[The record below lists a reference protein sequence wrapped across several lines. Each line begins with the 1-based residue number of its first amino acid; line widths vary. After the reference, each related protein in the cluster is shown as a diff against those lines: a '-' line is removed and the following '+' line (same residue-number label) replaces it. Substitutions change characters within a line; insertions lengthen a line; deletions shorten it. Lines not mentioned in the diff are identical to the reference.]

1 MKLLTE
7 KGIVQKIIITIIIV
21 MLLNF
26 MIPTVS
32 SAFDLGGL
40 LFEPITDLVT
50 TVGDS
55 ILSALQKYLYNGD
68 WGNFTSDEGVV
79 SNTAQGL
86 ANILLG
92 ANWFVS
98 VQSGDDPLYP
108 EMVYEGGDPNE
119 VVIYESDF
127 DGVSLYDAAAFF
139 LSPQLGIANLVLK
152 VSGLSKNYVI
162 PTIQYS
168 IDKIFAGEIPA
179 FDVNFINPSV
189 GMEEADKQDLNIAY
203 QLQGVIS
210 DWYYALRNLAIVGL
224 LSVLVY
230 VGIRII
236 ISSTAS
242 DKAKYKQMLKDWLVA
257 LCLLFFLHYIMAFT
271 LEMVNAI
278 NGMIAEGTT
287 SIPVVIHTDGFTV
300 TGLTG
305 MQEEIKFKTDLMGL
319 TRLQIQYEDFSS
331 KITYLIVY
339 IALLVYTV
347 KYTWIYMKRTITM
360 MFLTLVAPLVALT
373 YPIDKLNDGKAQ
385 AFNTWI
391 KEYIFTALLQ
401 PFHLIIYTILMG
413 SALGIATTNPIY
425 ALLVIAFMGPAEKL
439 LRKFFGFDKA
449 SSPGTLSQAGAMF
462 GGAAAFKMLQ
472 KSAGFIANRKHS
484 SGKGNEV
491 RTKDTP
497 VEDRNA
503 PDGYDAFANRNSND
517 IPQQDGLSDD
527 ERAERDRLREELDS
541 ADYNDM
547 YLNPGAYQERQ
558 DRLAELERREQQ
570 NRQVQQEQRQQEQ
583 VQIQQEQRQQE
594 SQEPEQVPEQNAS
607 QNDNQPKLK
616 SLGQKAWRLYRAP
629 ARAGARQLKE
639 WKDKHFG
646 DKDRTIRTLKS
657 AAKGTLKLGG
667 RIVAAGTMGAIGV
680 GMGIAGD
687 DLEDVL
693 TIGATGTA
701 LGATLAPSVG
711 RSMANSN
718 LAQSIGD
725 DIQHITHGGST
736 NDAEIARQSDELY
749 RSGELRQWAQ
759 DTFLDENGDKYTGE
773 ELNKLEDRAIGH
785 YNAGFTDK
793 SDIKK
798 VMKLEDKLKKGLN
811 AQLPEAERDDRSKV
825 MAETI
830 GKLAKDIQP
839 GKLSD
844 QKYVDGKLDEFK
856 RGIQKANPDL
866 SSTEATN
873 NAKQMMNLIMQYYKK
888 P

>member
-7 KGIVQKIIITIIIV
+7 KGIVQKIIIAIIIV
-21 MLLNF
+21 TLLNF

-32 SAFDLGGL
+32 SAFDIGGI

-50 TVGDS
+50 TVGDT
-55 ILSALQKYLYNGD
+55 ILSALQNFLYNGRWD
-68 WGNFTSDEGVV
+68 VGG
-79 SNTAQGL
+79 GM
-86 ANILLG
+86 ANLLLG
-92 ANWFVS
+92 ANYFVAA
-98 VQSGDDPLYP
+98 QAGDDPLYP
-108 EMVYEGGDPNE
+108 EMVYEGGAPDE
-119 VVIYESDF
+119 VKIDESNF
-127 DGVSLYDAAAFF
+127 DGVSLYDAAAF
-139 LSPQLGIANLVLK
+139 LINPIVGGIKLTATAT
-152 VSGLSKNYVI
+152 GLSKNYVI

-189 GMEEADKQDLNIAY
+189 GMDDENKQDLNIAY

-210 DWYYALRNLAIVGL
+210 DWYYALRNFAIVGL
-224 LSVLVY
+224 LSILVY

-271 LEMVNAI
+271 LEMINAV
-278 NGMIAEGTT
+278 NGMIADSTT

-300 TGLTG
+300 ASAA
-305 MQEEIKFKTDLMGL
+305 QEDIMFRTDLMGL
-319 TRLQIQYEDFSS
+319 TRLQIQYEDFAS
-331 KITYLIVY
+331 KLIYLIIY
-339 IALLVYTV
+339 IGLLVYTV

-425 ALLVIAFMGPAEKL
+425 ALMVIAFMGPAEKM

>member
-7 KGIVQKIIITIIIV
+7 KGIVQKIIIAVIIV
-21 MLLNF
+21 TLLNF

-32 SAFDLGGL
+32 SAFSIGGL

-55 ILSALQKYLYNGD
+55 ILSALQNFLYNGKWD
-68 WGNFTSDEGVV
+68 VGG
-79 SNTAQGL
+79 GM
-86 ANILLG
+86 ANLLLG
-92 ANWFVS
+92 ANYFVAAQ
-98 VQSGDDPLYP
+98 VGENPLYP

-119 VVIYESDF
+119 VEINESDF
-127 DGVSLYDAAAFF
+127 DGVSLYDAAAF
-139 LSPQLGIANLVLK
+139 LINPIVGGVNLVTK
-152 VSGLSKNYVI
+152 VTGINKNYVI

-189 GMEEADKQDLNIAY
+189 GMDDENKQDLNIAY

-271 LEMVNAI
+271 LEMINAV
-278 NGMIAEGTT
+278 NGMIADTTT
-287 SIPVVIHTDGFTV
+287 SIPVVIHTDGWTLASKV
-300 TGLTG
+300 DDPQT
-305 MQEEIKFKTDLMGL
+305 EIKFKTDLMGL
-319 TRLQIQYEDFSS
+319 TRLQIQYEDFAS
-331 KITYLIVY
+331 KLIYLIIY
-339 IALLVYTV
+339 IGLLVYTV

-425 ALLVIAFMGPAEKL
+425 ALMVIAFMGPAEKM

-594 SQEPEQVPEQNAS
+594 SQQPEQVPEQNTS
-607 QNDNQPKLK
+607 PNDNQSKLK
-616 SLGQKAWRLYRAP
+616 NLGQKTWRLYRAP

-639 WKDKHFG
+639 WKDSHFG
-646 DKDRTIRTLKS
+646 DKDRTWRTIKS
-657 AAKGTLKLGG
+657 TAKGAGKLLGKAA
-667 RIVAAGTMGAIGV
+667 VAGTMGAIGV

-701 LGATLAPSVG
+701 LGATVAPG
-711 RSMANSN
+711 MGKALLNSK
-718 LAQSIGD
+718 LAQSLGGE
-725 DIQHITHGGST
+725 IQNVAHGGST
-736 NDAEIARQSDELY
+736 NAAEIARQTDELY
-749 RSGELRQWAQ
+749 RSGELREWAQ
-759 DTFLDENGDKYTGE
+759 DTFLDENGNKYTGE

-793 SDIKK
+793 SEIKK

-811 AQLPEAERDDRSKV
+811 AQLPAAERDDRSKI

-830 GKLAKDIQP
+830 GKIARDIQP

-844 QKYVDGKLDEFK
+844 KKYVDGKLDEFK
-856 RGIQKANPDL
+856 RGIQKANPELKDK
-866 SSTEATN
+866 EATN
-873 NAKQMMNLIMQYYKK
+873 NAQQMMNLIMQYYKK

>member
-7 KGIVQKIIITIIIV
+7 KGIVQKIIIAIIIV
-21 MLLNF
+21 TLLNF

-32 SAFDLGGL
+32 SAFDIGGI

-50 TVGDS
+50 TVGDT
-55 ILSALQKYLYNGD
+55 ILSALQNFLYNGR
-68 WGNFTSDEGVV
+68 GGM
-79 SNTAQGL
+79 
-86 ANILLG
+86 ANLLLG
-92 ANWFVS
+92 ANYFVAA
-98 VQSGDDPLYP
+98 QAGDDPLYP
-108 EMVYEGGDPNE
+108 EMVYEGGAPDE
-119 VVIYESDF
+119 VKIDESNF
-127 DGVSLYDAAAFF
+127 DGVSLYDAAAF
-139 LSPQLGIANLVLK
+139 LINPIVGGIKLTATAT
-152 VSGLSKNYVI
+152 GLSKNYVI

-189 GMEEADKQDLNIAY
+189 GMDDENKQDLNIAY

-210 DWYYALRNLAIVGL
+210 DWYYALRNFAIVGL
-224 LSVLVY
+224 LSILVY

-271 LEMVNAI
+271 LEMINAV
-278 NGMIAEGTT
+278 NGMIADSTT

-300 TGLTG
+300 ASAA
-305 MQEEIKFKTDLMGL
+305 QEDIMFRTDLMGL
-319 TRLQIQYEDFSS
+319 TRLQIQYEDFAS
-331 KITYLIVY
+331 KLIYLIIY
-339 IALLVYTV
+339 IGLLVYTV

-425 ALLVIAFMGPAEKL
+425 ALMVIAFMGPAEKM

-484 SGKGNEV
+484 SGKGNDV

-503 PDGYDAFANRNSND
+503 PDGYDAFANRQIASENNQTGDTPTPFSRERNND
-517 IPQQDGLSDD
+517 SSRDRARDTARNLEPLQGTDTIPLQNPEDDSLVEGMHMTPGGLWVPDEPLGIRQRISEESQAPQPPDQQDEQGEEVRRGITS
-527 ERAERDRLREELDS
+527 RLD
-541 ADYNDM
+541 
-547 YLNPGAYQERQ
+547 
-558 DRLAELERREQQ
+558 
-570 NRQVQQEQRQQEQ
+570 QRFGE
-583 VQIQQEQRQQE
+583 
-594 SQEPEQVPEQNAS
+594 N
-607 QNDNQPKLK
+607 
-616 SLGQKAWRLYRAP
+616 KAWRLYRAP

-657 AAKGTLKLGG
+657 AAKGTGKFLG
-667 RIVAAGTMGAIGV
+667 RAAAIGTMGAIGV

-693 TIGATGTA
+693 TIGATGAA

-718 LAQSIGD
+718 LAQSIGS

-736 NDAEIARQSDELY
+736 NDAEVARQSEELY

-798 VMKLEDKLKKGLN
+798 VMKLEDKLRKGLN
-811 AQLPEAERDDRSKV
+811 AQLPEEERDDRSKV

-844 QKYVDGKLDEFK
+844 QKYVDGKLDEFT

-866 SSTEATN
+866 STTEATN

>member
-7 KGIVQKIIITIIIV
+7 KGIVQKIIIAIIIV
-21 MLLNF
+21 TLLNF

-32 SAFDLGGL
+32 SAFDIGGI

-50 TVGDS
+50 TVGDT
-55 ILSALQKYLYNGD
+55 ILSALQNFLYNGRWD
-68 WGNFTSDEGVV
+68 VGG
-79 SNTAQGL
+79 GM
-86 ANILLG
+86 ANLLLG
-92 ANWFVS
+92 ANYFVAA
-98 VQSGDDPLYP
+98 QAGDDPLYP
-108 EMVYEGGDPNE
+108 EMVYEGGAPDE
-119 VVIYESDF
+119 VKIDESNF
-127 DGVSLYDAAAFF
+127 DGVSLYDAAAF
-139 LSPQLGIANLVLK
+139 LINPIVGGIKLTATAT
-152 VSGLSKNYVI
+152 GLSKNYVI

-168 IDKIFAGEIPA
+168 IDKIFTGEIPA

-189 GMEEADKQDLNIAY
+189 GMDDENKQDLNIAY

-210 DWYYALRNLAIVGL
+210 DWYYALRNFAIVGL
-224 LSVLVY
+224 LSILVY

-271 LEMVNAI
+271 LEMINAV
-278 NGMIAEGTT
+278 NGMIADSTT

-300 TGLTG
+300 ASAA
-305 MQEEIKFKTDLMGL
+305 QEDIMFRTDLMGL
-319 TRLQIQYEDFSS
+319 TRLQIQYEDFAS
-331 KITYLIVY
+331 KLIYLIIY
-339 IALLVYTV
+339 IGLLVYTV

-425 ALLVIAFMGPAEKL
+425 ALMVIAFMGPAEKM

-484 SGKGNEV
+484 SGKGNDV

-503 PDGYDAFANRNSND
+503 PDGYDAFANRQIASENNQTGDTPTPFSRERNND
-517 IPQQDGLSDD
+517 SSRDRARDTARNLEPLQGTDTIPLQNPEDDSLVEGMHMTPGGLWVPDEPLGIRQRISEESQAPQPPDQQDEQGEEVRRGITS
-527 ERAERDRLREELDS
+527 RLD
-541 ADYNDM
+541 
-547 YLNPGAYQERQ
+547 
-558 DRLAELERREQQ
+558 
-570 NRQVQQEQRQQEQ
+570 QRFGE
-583 VQIQQEQRQQE
+583 
-594 SQEPEQVPEQNAS
+594 N
-607 QNDNQPKLK
+607 
-616 SLGQKAWRLYRAP
+616 KAWRLYRAP

-657 AAKGTLKLGG
+657 AAKGTGKFLG
-667 RIVAAGTMGAIGV
+667 RAAAIGTMGAIGV

-693 TIGATGTA
+693 TIGATGAA

-718 LAQSIGD
+718 LAQSIGS

-736 NDAEIARQSDELY
+736 NDAEVARQSEELY

-798 VMKLEDKLKKGLN
+798 VMKLEDKLRKGLN
-811 AQLPEAERDDRSKV
+811 AQLPEEERDDRSKV

-844 QKYVDGKLDEFK
+844 QKYVDGKLDEFT

-866 SSTEATN
+866 STTEATN

>member
-7 KGIVQKIIITIIIV
+7 KGIVQKIIIAIIIV
-21 MLLNF
+21 TLLNF

-32 SAFDLGGL
+32 SAFDIGGI

-50 TVGDS
+50 TVGDT
-55 ILSALQKYLYNGD
+55 ILSALQNFLYNGRWD
-68 WGNFTSDEGVV
+68 VGG
-79 SNTAQGL
+79 GM
-86 ANILLG
+86 ANLLLG
-92 ANWFVS
+92 ANYFVAA
-98 VQSGDDPLYP
+98 QAGDDPLYP
-108 EMVYEGGDPNE
+108 EMVYEGGAPDE
-119 VVIYESDF
+119 VKIDESNF
-127 DGVSLYDAAAFF
+127 DGVSLYDAAAF
-139 LSPQLGIANLVLK
+139 LINPIVGGIKLTATAT
-152 VSGLSKNYVI
+152 GLSKNYVI

-189 GMEEADKQDLNIAY
+189 GMDDENKQDLNIAY

-210 DWYYALRNLAIVGL
+210 DWYYALRNFAIVGL
-224 LSVLVY
+224 LSILVY

-271 LEMVNAI
+271 LEMINAV
-278 NGMIAEGTT
+278 NGMIADSTT

-300 TGLTG
+300 ASAA
-305 MQEEIKFKTDLMGL
+305 QEDIMFRTDLMGL
-319 TRLQIQYEDFSS
+319 TRLQIQYEDFAS
-331 KITYLIVY
+331 KLIYLIIY
-339 IALLVYTV
+339 IGLLVYTV

-425 ALLVIAFMGPAEKL
+425 ALMVIAFMGPAEKM

-484 SGKGNEV
+484 SGKGNDV

-873 NAKQMMNLIMQYYKK
+873 NAKQMMDLIMQYYKK

>member
-1 MKLLTE
+1 MKLFTE
-7 KGIVQKIIITIIIV
+7 KGIVQKIIIAVIIV
-21 MLLNF
+21 TLLNF

-32 SAFDLGGL
+32 SAFDVGGL

-50 TVGDS
+50 TIGDS
-55 ILSALQKYLYNGD
+55 ILSALQRFLYDGNL
-68 WGNFTSDEGVV
+68 GNFQSEGGVV
-79 SNTAQGL
+79 KSTASGL

-92 ANWFVS
+92 ANWFIS
-98 VQSGDDPLYP
+98 VQSDEQNPMFP

-119 VVIYESDF
+119 VVINESEF
-127 DGVSLYDAAAFF
+127 DGVSLYDAAAFLINPF
-139 LSPQLGIANLVLK
+139 VGLGNIALK
-152 VSGLSKNYVI
+152 FTGISKKYVI

-189 GMEEADKQDLNIAY
+189 GMDDEDKQDLNIAY

-224 LSVLVY
+224 LSILVY

-271 LEMVNAI
+271 LEMINVV
-278 NGMIAEGTT
+278 NGMIANSTT
-287 SIPVVIHTDGFTV
+287 SIPVVIHTEGATITSFFDGD
-300 TGLTG
+300 
-305 MQEEIKFKTDLMGL
+305 IKFKTDMMGL

-331 KITYLIVY
+331 KIIYLIIY
-339 IALLVYTV
+339 IGLLVYTV

-401 PFHLIIYTILMG
+401 PFHLILYSILMG

-425 ALLVIAFMGPAEKL
+425 ALLVIAFMGPAEKM

-484 SGKGNEV
+484 SGKGNDV

-503 PDGYDAFANRNSND
+503 PDGYDAFTNRQIPTTNEQGNGDSSSTNQARNINRNQETEALPRGTETGQEGQPPLQGSQDDSLVEGMHMSSSGLWLPDESLNIRQREPERPQPPEEGEQGEGQND
-517 IPQQDGLSDD
+517 RPS
-527 ERAERDRLREELDS
+527 RLRS
-541 ADYNDM
+541 A
-547 YLNPGAYQERQ
+547 
-558 DRLAELERREQQ
+558 
-570 NRQVQQEQRQQEQ
+570 
-583 VQIQQEQRQQE
+583 
-594 SQEPEQVPEQNAS
+594 
-607 QNDNQPKLK
+607 
-616 SLGQKAWRLYRAP
+616 GQTAWRLYRAP
-629 ARAGARQLKE
+629 AKAGVRQLKE

-667 RIVAAGTMGAIGV
+667 RIAAAGTMGAIGI

-693 TIGATGTA
+693 TIGATGAT

-711 RSMANSN
+711 RSMVNSN

-725 DIQHITHGGST
+725 DMQHITHGGST
-736 NDAEIARQSDELY
+736 NAAEIARQSDELY
-749 RSGELRQWAQ
+749 RSGELREWAQ
-759 DTFLDENGDKYTGE
+759 DTFLDENGNKYTGE

-798 VMKLEDKLKKGLN
+798 VMKLEDKLRKGLN
-811 AQLPEAERDDRSKV
+811 ADLPEAERDDKSKA

-844 QKYVDGKLDEFK
+844 QKYVDGKLDEFT
-856 RGIQKANPDL
+856 RGIQKANKDL
-866 SSTEATN
+866 SSTEARN

>member
-7 KGIVQKIIITIIIV
+7 KGIVQKIIIAVIIV
-21 MLLNF
+21 TLLNF

-32 SAFDLGGL
+32 SAFSIGGL

-55 ILSALQKYLYNGD
+55 ILSALQNFLYNGKWD
-68 WGNFTSDEGVV
+68 VGG
-79 SNTAQGL
+79 GM
-86 ANILLG
+86 ANLLLG
-92 ANWFVS
+92 ANYFVAAQ
-98 VQSGDDPLYP
+98 VGENPLYP

-119 VVIYESDF
+119 VEINESDF
-127 DGVSLYDAAAFF
+127 DGVSLYDAAAF
-139 LSPQLGIANLVLK
+139 LINPIVGGVNLVTK
-152 VSGLSKNYVI
+152 VTGINKNYVI

-189 GMEEADKQDLNIAY
+189 GMDDENKQDLNIAY

-271 LEMVNAI
+271 LEMINAV
-278 NGMIAEGTT
+278 NGMIADTTT
-287 SIPVVIHTDGFTV
+287 SIPVVIHTDGWTLASKV
-300 TGLTG
+300 DDPQT
-305 MQEEIKFKTDLMGL
+305 EIKFKTDLMGL
-319 TRLQIQYEDFSS
+319 TRLQIQYEDFAS
-331 KITYLIVY
+331 KLIYLIIY
-339 IALLVYTV
+339 IGLLVYTV

-425 ALLVIAFMGPAEKL
+425 ALMVIAFMGPAEKM

-484 SGKGNEV
+484 SGKGNDV
-491 RTKDTP
+491 RTKNSP
-497 VEDRNA
+497 VEDKNA
-503 PDGYDAFANRNSND
+503 PDGYDAFANRQIPSENNQTADTSTPLSRETNHD
-517 IPQQDGLSDD
+517 TSRDTARNVDPTQGTNTMPSQNIEDDALVEGMHMTSSGLWVPDEPLNMRQRVQQSQTGPQQ
-527 ERAERDRLREELDS
+527 
-541 ADYNDM
+541 
-547 YLNPGAYQERQ
+547 
-558 DRLAELERREQQ
+558 
-570 NRQVQQEQRQQEQ
+570 
-583 VQIQQEQRQQE
+583 
-594 SQEPEQVPEQNAS
+594 PEQVPEQNTS
-607 QNDNQPKLK
+607 PNDNQSKLK
-616 SLGQKAWRLYRAP
+616 NLGQKTWRLYRAP

-639 WKDKHFG
+639 WKDSHFG
-646 DKDRTIRTLKS
+646 DKDRTWRTIKS
-657 AAKGTLKLGG
+657 TAKGAGKLLGKAA
-667 RIVAAGTMGAIGV
+667 VAGTMGAIGV

-701 LGATLAPSVG
+701 LGATVAPG
-711 RSMANSN
+711 MGKALLNSK
-718 LAQSIGD
+718 LAQSLGGE
-725 DIQHITHGGST
+725 IQNVAHGGST
-736 NDAEIARQSDELY
+736 NAAEIARQTDELY
-749 RSGELRQWAQ
+749 RSGELREWAQ
-759 DTFLDENGDKYTGE
+759 DTFLDENGNKYTGE

-793 SDIKK
+793 SEIKK

-811 AQLPEAERDDRSKV
+811 AQLPAAERDDRSKI

-830 GKLAKDIQP
+830 GKIARDIQP

-844 QKYVDGKLDEFK
+844 KKYVDGKLDEFK
-856 RGIQKANPDL
+856 RGIQKANPELKDK
-866 SSTEATN
+866 EATN
-873 NAKQMMNLIMQYYKK
+873 NAQQMMNLIMQYYKK